1 MDFYLVL
8 ADIMD
13 RKHLTIPEVARL
25 CGLSDSTVRSIFD
38 RKQKKIALN
47 VAFKISEGPGVSLD
61 ELNTGIKPLEEK
73 EPPSP
78 EKSELGEDQELSK
91 EDEELYLSLRAVLEK
106 AKIVAPGEPLSPDQ
120 AQRVIAIL
128 QLIRL
133 LFDKGTEKH

>member
-8 ADIMD
+8 ANIMD

-47 VAFKISEGPGVSLD
+47 VAFKISEGLGVSLD
-61 ELNTGIKPLEEK
+61 ELNTGIKPLEK
-73 EPPSP
+73 
-78 EKSELGEDQELSK
+78 KELSK

-133 LFDKGTEKH
+133 LFDKGTEEH